1 MPETSDVVAI
11 DAADGDA
18 WKLPEKALECS
29 NGLLERSL
37 LMTDEV
43 TLWIP

>member
-11 DAADGDA
+11 DAANGDL
-18 WKLPEKALECS
+18 WKVPGRVECL
-29 NGLLERSL
+29 NGLFERSL
-37 LMTDEV
+37 LMTGEV